1 MSKRGKRITI
11 SLLIA
16 LLIISN
22 ITTLYMLL
30 SNKPKREHLAD
41 KLELT
46 GQARED
52 FIAIKEK
59 YKAKSKPTID
69 SLRQCQAQL
78 LVLTINKDDDSLL
91 EATKDQVVCY
101 QHDLLD
107 NILAQ
112 FEESRAMLDS
122 TQKVKL
128 DSFYFEKFQCPINFL
143 HRNPPQKRN
152 KNGKFF
158 HKH

>member
-1 MSKRGKRITI
+1 MSRRGKKITI
-11 SLLIA
+11 SVLVA

-30 SNKPKREHLAD
+30 SNRPKREHLAD

-52 FIAIKEK
+52 FVAIKEK

-78 LVLTINKDDDSLL
+78 LVLTINKDNDSLL

-122 TQKVKL
+122 AQRVKL

-143 HRNPPQKRN
+143 HRNPPQHR
-152 KNGKFF
+152 
-158 HKH
+158 KHGQSHSR

>member
-11 SLLIA
+11 SVLIA

-78 LVLTINKDDDSLL
+78 LVLTINKDNDSLL

-122 TQKVKL
+122 AQRVKL

-143 HRNPPQKRN
+143 HRNPPQHR
-152 KNGKFF
+152 
-158 HKH
+158 KHGRRHSR

>member
-11 SLLIA
+11 SVLVA

-30 SNKPKREHLAD
+30 SNRPKREHLAD

-52 FIAIKEK
+52 FLAIKEK

-78 LVLTINKDDDSLL
+78 LVLTINKDNDSLL

-122 TQKVKL
+122 VQRVKL

-143 HRNPPQKRN
+143 HRNPPQHR
-152 KNGKFF
+152 
-158 HKH
+158 KHGRRHSR

>member
-11 SLLIA
+11 SVLIA

-22 ITTLYMLL
+22 ITTIWMLL
-30 SNKPKREHLAD
+30 GNKPKREHLAD

-78 LVLTINKDDDSLL
+78 LVLTINKDNDSLL

-112 FEESRAMLDS
+112 FEESRNMLDS
-122 TQKVKL
+122 AQRVKL

-143 HRNPPQKRN
+143 HRNPPQSNR
-152 KNGKFF
+152 
-158 HKH
+158 KHGRRHSR

>member
-1 MSKRGKRITI
+1 MSKRGKRITV
-11 SLLIA
+11 SVLIA

-30 SNKPKREHLAD
+30 SNRPKREHLAD

-78 LVLTINKDDDSLL
+78 LVLTINKDNDSLL

-122 TQKVKL
+122 AQRVKL

-143 HRNPPQKRN
+143 HRNPPQSNR
-152 KNGKFF
+152 
-158 HKH
+158 KHGRRHSR

>member
-1 MSKRGKRITI
+1 MSKRGKRITV
-11 SLLIA
+11 SVLIA

-30 SNKPKREHLAD
+30 SNRPKREHLAD

-46 GQARED
+46 GQKRED

-78 LVLTINKDDDSLL
+78 LVLTINKDNDSLL

-122 TQKVKL
+122 AQRVKL

-143 HRNPPQKRN
+143 HRNPPQSNR
-152 KNGKFF
+152 
-158 HKH
+158 

>member
-11 SLLIA
+11 SVLIA

-22 ITTLYMLL
+22 ITTIWMLL

-52 FIAIKEK
+52 FLQIKEK
-59 YKAKSKPTID
+59 YKAKSKPTTD

-78 LVLTINKDDDSLL
+78 LVLTINKDNDSLL

-122 TQKVKL
+122 AQRVKL

-143 HRNPPQKRN
+143 HRNPPQSHK
-152 KNGKFF
+152 KHGKF
-158 HKH
+158 HLKR

>member
-1 MSKRGKRITI
+1 
-11 SLLIA
+11 
-16 LLIISN
+16 
-22 ITTLYMLL
+22 MLL
-30 SNKPKREHLAD
+30 SNRPKREHLAD

-78 LVLTINKDDDSLL
+78 LVLTINKDNDSLL

-122 TQKVKL
+122 AQRVKL

-143 HRNPPQKRN
+143 HRNPPQSNR
-152 KNGKFF
+152 
-158 HKH
+158 KHGRRHSR

>member
-1 MSKRGKRITI
+1 MSV
-11 SLLIA
+11 LIA

-30 SNKPKREHLAD
+30 SNKPNRERLVD

-46 GQARED
+46 GQKRED

-78 LVLTINKDDDSLL
+78 LVLTINKDNDSLL

-112 FEESRAMLDS
+112 FEESRNMLDS
-122 TQKVKL
+122 AQRVKL

-143 HRNPPQKRN
+143 HRNPPQSNR
-152 KNGKFF
+152 
-158 HKH
+158 KHGRRHSR

>member
-1 MSKRGKRITI
+1 MSRRGKKITI
-11 SLLIA
+11 SVLVA

-30 SNKPKREHLAD
+30 SNRSKREHLAD

-46 GQARED
+46 GQKRED
-52 FIAIKEK
+52 FVAIKEK

-78 LVLTINKDDDSLL
+78 LVLTINKDNDSLL

-122 TQKVKL
+122 AQRVKL

-143 HRNPPQKRN
+143 HRNPPQHR
-152 KNGKFF
+152 
-158 HKH
+158 KHGQRHSR

>member
-1 MSKRGKRITI
+1 MSKKGKKITI
-11 SLLIA
+11 SVLVA

-30 SNKPKREHLAD
+30 SNRPKREHLAD

-52 FIAIKEK
+52 FVAIKEK

-78 LVLTINKDDDSLL
+78 LVLTINKDNDSLL

-122 TQKVKL
+122 AQRVKL

-143 HRNPPQKRN
+143 HRNPPQHR
-152 KNGKFF
+152 
-158 HKH
+158 KHGQRHSR

>member
-1 MSKRGKRITI
+1 MSV
-11 SLLIA
+11 LIA

-30 SNKPKREHLAD
+30 SNRPKREHLAD

-46 GQARED
+46 GQKRED

-78 LVLTINKDDDSLL
+78 LVLTINKDNDSLL

-122 TQKVKL
+122 AQRVKL

-143 HRNPPQKRN
+143 HRNPPQSNR
-152 KNGKFF
+152 
-158 HKH
+158 KHGRRHSR

>member
-1 MSKRGKRITI
+1 MSKRGKRITV
-11 SLLIA
+11 SVLIA

-22 ITTLYMLL
+22 ITTIWMLL
-30 SNKPKREHLAD
+30 GNKPKREHLAD

-46 GQARED
+46 GQKRED

-78 LVLTINKDDDSLL
+78 LVLTINKDNDSLL

-122 TQKVKL
+122 AQRVKL

-143 HRNPPQKRN
+143 HRNPPQHR
-152 KNGKFF
+152 
-158 HKH
+158 KHGRRHSR

>member
-1 MSKRGKRITI
+1 MSKRGKRITV
-11 SLLIA
+11 SVLIA

-22 ITTLYMLL
+22 ITTIWMLL
-30 SNKPKREHLAD
+30 GNKPKREHLAD

-78 LVLTINKDDDSLL
+78 LVLTINKDNDSLL

-122 TQKVKL
+122 AQRVKL

-143 HRNPPQKRN
+143 HRNPPQSNR
-152 KNGKFF
+152 
-158 HKH
+158 KHGRRHSR

>member
-1 MSKRGKRITI
+1 MSV
-11 SLLIA
+11 LIA

-22 ITTLYMLL
+22 ITTIWMLL
-30 SNKPKREHLAD
+30 GNKPKREHLAD

-78 LVLTINKDDDSLL
+78 LVLTINKDNDSLL

-122 TQKVKL
+122 AQRVKL

-143 HRNPPQKRN
+143 HRNPPQHR
-152 KNGKFF
+152 KNGRR
-158 HKH
+158 HSR

>member
-1 MSKRGKRITI
+1 MNKRGKRITI
-11 SLLIA
+11 SVLIA

-22 ITTLYMLL
+22 ITTIWMLL

-78 LVLTINKDDDSLL
+78 LVLTINKDNDSLL

-122 TQKVKL
+122 AQRVKL

-143 HRNPPQKRN
+143 HRNPPQSNR
-152 KNGKFF
+152 
-158 HKH
+158 KHGRRHSR

>member
-1 MSKRGKRITI
+1 MSV
-11 SLLIA
+11 LIA

-22 ITTLYMLL
+22 ITTIWMLL
-30 SNKPKREHLAD
+30 GNKPKREHLAD

-78 LVLTINKDDDSLL
+78 LVLTINKDNDSLL

-112 FEESRAMLDS
+112 FEESRNMLDS
-122 TQKVKL
+122 AQRVKL

-143 HRNPPQKRN
+143 HRNPPQSNR
-152 KNGKFF
+152 
-158 HKH
+158 KHGRRHSR

>member
-1 MSKRGKRITI
+1 MSKKGKRITI
-11 SLLIA
+11 SVLVA

-30 SNKPKREHLAD
+30 SNRPKRERLVD

-52 FIAIKEK
+52 FVAIKEK

-78 LVLTINKDDDSLL
+78 LVLTINKDNDSLL

-122 TQKVKL
+122 AQRVKL

-143 HRNPPQKRN
+143 HRNPPQHR
-152 KNGKFF
+152 
-158 HKH
+158 KHGRRHSR

>member
-1 MSKRGKRITI
+1 MSKRWKRITV
-11 SLLIA
+11 SVLIA

-30 SNKPKREHLAD
+30 SNRPKREHLAD

-52 FIAIKEK
+52 FVAIKEK

-78 LVLTINKDDDSLL
+78 LVRTINKDNDSLL

-122 TQKVKL
+122 AQRVKL

-143 HRNPPQKRN
+143 HRNPPQSNR
-152 KNGKFF
+152 
-158 HKH
+158 KHGRRHSR

>member
-1 MSKRGKRITI
+1 M
-11 SLLIA
+11 LIA
-16 LLIISN
+16 LLILSN

-52 FIAIKEK
+52 FLAIKEK

-78 LVLTINKDDDSLL
+78 LVLTINKDNDSLL

-107 NILAQ
+107 NILDQ
-112 FEESRAMLDS
+112 FEESRNMLDS

-143 HRNPPQKRN
+143 HRNPPQSRHRHGKHHSKR
-152 KNGKFF
+152 
-158 HKH
+158 

>member
-1 MSKRGKRITI
+1 MSKRGKRITV
-11 SLLIA
+11 SVLIA

-22 ITTLYMLL
+22 ITTIWMLL
-30 SNKPKREHLAD
+30 GNKPKREHLAD

-46 GQARED
+46 GQKRED

-78 LVLTINKDDDSLL
+78 LVLTINKDNDSLL

-122 TQKVKL
+122 AQRVKL
-128 DSFYFEKFQCPINFL
+128 DSFYFEKFQCPSNFL
-143 HRNPPQKRN
+143 HRNPPQHR
-152 KNGKFF
+152 
-158 HKH
+158 KHGRRHSR

>member
-11 SLLIA
+11 SVLVA

-30 SNKPKREHLAD
+30 SNRPKREHLAD

-46 GQARED
+46 GQKRED

-78 LVLTINKDDDSLL
+78 LVLTINKDNDSLL

-122 TQKVKL
+122 AQRVKL

-143 HRNPPQKRN
+143 HRNPPQHR
-152 KNGKFF
+152 
-158 HKH
+158 KHGRRHSR

>member
-11 SLLIA
+11 SVLIA

-46 GQARED
+46 GQKRED

-78 LVLTINKDDDSLL
+78 LVLTINKDNDSLL

-122 TQKVKL
+122 AQKVKL

-143 HRNPPQKRN
+143 HRNPPQSRK
-152 KNGKFF
+152 KHGKF
-158 HKH
+158 HLKR

>member
-1 MSKRGKRITI
+1 
-11 SLLIA
+11 
-16 LLIISN
+16 
-22 ITTLYMLL
+22 MLL
-30 SNKPKREHLAD
+30 GNKPKREHLAD

-46 GQARED
+46 GQKRED

-78 LVLTINKDDDSLL
+78 LVLTINKDNDSLL

-122 TQKVKL
+122 AQRVKL

-143 HRNPPQKRN
+143 HRNPPQSNR
-152 KNGKFF
+152 
-158 HKH
+158 KHGRRHSR

>member
-1 MSKRGKRITI
+1 MIKRGKRITV
-11 SLLIA
+11 SVLIA

-30 SNKPKREHLAD
+30 SNRPKREHLAD

-46 GQARED
+46 GQKRED

-78 LVLTINKDDDSLL
+78 LVLTINKDNDSLL

-122 TQKVKL
+122 AQRVKL

-143 HRNPPQKRN
+143 HRNPPQSNR
-152 KNGKFF
+152 
-158 HKH
+158 KHGRRHSR

>member
-1 MSKRGKRITI
+1 MSV
-11 SLLIA
+11 LIA

-30 SNKPKREHLAD
+30 SNRPKREHLAD

-46 GQARED
+46 GQKRED

-78 LVLTINKDDDSLL
+78 LVLTINKDNDSLL

-122 TQKVKL
+122 AQRVKL

-143 HRNPPQKRN
+143 HRNPPQHR
-152 KNGKFF
+152 
-158 HKH
+158 KHGRRHSR

>member
-11 SLLIA
+11 SVLIA

-78 LVLTINKDDDSLL
+78 LVLTINKDNDSLL

-122 TQKVKL
+122 VQRVKL

-143 HRNPPQKRN
+143 HRNPPQSNR
-152 KNGKFF
+152 
-158 HKH
+158 KHGRRHSR

>member
-1 MSKRGKRITI
+1 MSKKGKRITI
-11 SLLIA
+11 SVLVA

-30 SNKPKREHLAD
+30 SNRSKREHLAD

-52 FIAIKEK
+52 FVAIKEK

-78 LVLTINKDDDSLL
+78 LVLTINKDNDSLL

-122 TQKVKL
+122 AQRVKL

-143 HRNPPQKRN
+143 HRNPPQHR
-152 KNGKFF
+152 
-158 HKH
+158 KHGQRHSR

>member
-1 MSKRGKRITI
+1 MSKRGKRITV
-11 SLLIA
+11 SVLIA

-22 ITTLYMLL
+22 ITTIWMLL
-30 SNKPKREHLAD
+30 GNKPKREHLAD

-78 LVLTINKDDDSLL
+78 LVLTINKDNDSLL

-107 NILAQ
+107 NILDQ

-122 TQKVKL
+122 AQKVKL

-143 HRNPPQKRN
+143 HRNPPQSN
-152 KNGKFF
+152 
-158 HKH
+158 HKHGRHHSR

>member
-1 MSKRGKRITI
+1 MSV
-11 SLLIA
+11 LIA

-22 ITTLYMLL
+22 ITTIWMLL
-30 SNKPKREHLAD
+30 GNKPKREHLAD

-46 GQARED
+46 GQKRED

-78 LVLTINKDDDSLL
+78 LVLTINKDNDSLL

-122 TQKVKL
+122 AQRVKL

-143 HRNPPQKRN
+143 HRNPPQSNR
-152 KNGKFF
+152 
-158 HKH
+158 KHGRRHSR

>member
-1 MSKRGKRITI
+1 MSKRGKRITV
-11 SLLIA
+11 SVLIA

-30 SNKPKREHLAD
+30 SNRPKREHLAD

-46 GQARED
+46 GQKRED

-78 LVLTINKDDDSLL
+78 LVLTINKDNDSLL

-122 TQKVKL
+122 AQRVKL

-143 HRNPPQKRN
+143 HRNPPQ
-152 KNGKFF
+152 
-158 HKH
+158 HLKHGRRHSR

>member
-1 MSKRGKRITI
+1 MSV
-11 SLLIA
+11 LIA

-30 SNKPKREHLAD
+30 SNRPKREHLAD

-78 LVLTINKDDDSLL
+78 LVLTINKDNDSLL

-122 TQKVKL
+122 AQRVKL

-143 HRNPPQKRN
+143 HRNPPQSNR
-152 KNGKFF
+152 
-158 HKH
+158 KHGRRHSR

>member
-1 MSKRGKRITI
+1 MSKKGKKITI
-11 SLLIA
+11 SVLVA

-30 SNKPKREHLAD
+30 SNRPKREHLAD

-52 FIAIKEK
+52 FVAIKEK

-78 LVLTINKDDDSLL
+78 LVLTINKDNDSLL

-122 TQKVKL
+122 AQRVKL

-143 HRNPPQKRN
+143 HRNPPQHR
-152 KNGKFF
+152 
-158 HKH
+158 KHGQSHSR

>member
-1 MSKRGKRITI
+1 MSKKGKRITI
-11 SLLIA
+11 SVLVA

-30 SNKPKREHLAD
+30 SNRPKREHLAD

-52 FIAIKEK
+52 FVAIKEK

-78 LVLTINKDDDSLL
+78 LVLTINKDNDSLL

-122 TQKVKL
+122 AQRVKL

-143 HRNPPQKRN
+143 HRNPPQSNR
-152 KNGKFF
+152 
-158 HKH
+158 KHGRRHSR

>member
-1 MSKRGKRITI
+1 MNKRLKRIFCLVIT
-11 SLLIA
+11 

-22 ITTLYMLL
+22 IATIYMLL
-30 SNKPKREHLAD
+30 SNRPKHERLSD

-46 GQARED
+46 GQKRED
-52 FIAIKEK
+52 FIAVKEK
-59 YKAKSKPTID
+59 YKDLSKPVID
-69 SLRQCQAQL
+69 SMRKCQAQL
-78 LVLTINKDDDSLL
+78 LVLTINKDNDSVL

-101 QHDLLD
+101 QRDLLD

-122 TQKVKL
+122 TQKTKL

-143 HRNPPQKRN
+143 HRNPRQH
-152 KNGKFF
+152 
-158 HKH
+158 HKHGRHHSK

>member
-1 MSKRGKRITI
+1 MSKRGKRITV
-11 SLLIA
+11 SVLIA

-30 SNKPKREHLAD
+30 SNRPKREHLAD

-46 GQARED
+46 GQKRED

-78 LVLTINKDDDSLL
+78 LVLTINKDNDSLL

-122 TQKVKL
+122 AQRVKL

-143 HRNPPQKRN
+143 HRNPPQHR
-152 KNGKFF
+152 
-158 HKH
+158 KHGRRHSR

>member
-1 MSKRGKRITI
+1 MSKKGKKITI
-11 SLLIA
+11 SVLVA

-30 SNKPKREHLAD
+30 SNRPKREHLAD

-52 FIAIKEK
+52 FVAIKEK

-78 LVLTINKDDDSLL
+78 LVLTINKDNDSLL

-122 TQKVKL
+122 AQRVKL

-143 HRNPPQKRN
+143 HRNPPQHR
-152 KNGKFF
+152 
-158 HKH
+158 KHGRRHSR

>member
-11 SLLIA
+11 SVLIA

-22 ITTLYMLL
+22 ITTIWMLL

-78 LVLTINKDDDSLL
+78 LVLTINKDNDSLL

-122 TQKVKL
+122 AQRVKL

-143 HRNPPQKRN
+143 HRNPPQHR
-152 KNGKFF
+152 
-158 HKH
+158 KHGRRHSR

>member
-1 MSKRGKRITI
+1 MSV
-11 SLLIA
+11 LIA

-22 ITTLYMLL
+22 ITTIWMLL

-78 LVLTINKDDDSLL
+78 LVLTINKDNDSLL

-122 TQKVKL
+122 AQRVKL

-143 HRNPPQKRN
+143 HRNPPQSNR
-152 KNGKFF
+152 
-158 HKH
+158 KHGRRHSR